1 MISFSEAINVY
12 TDASLTKVQ
21 GITSTCAGFCTV
33 YHGKMIDQGHQILYN
48 TTNNFGEAYAL
59 YMGVQS
65 LLRHAWMDTFLNL
78 FSDSKITVDGL
89 KYWIDG
95 WMKNMDSKG
104 ILYSSSGTQVANQ
117 EIFTSIIGMI
127 ARTGVHMQ
135 LWHILGHKNPNNYS
149 DLMKSRDMFQRENGV
164 RLSEDIIRE
173 ICTYN
178 DYVDRMTRD
187 VLLAETNLRQYVA
200 PRIAAKR
207 VLNKSVVQTYK
218 NLLSE

>member
-1 MISFSEAINVY
+1 
-12 TDASLTKVQ
+12 
-21 GITSTCAGFCTV
+21 
-33 YHGKMIDQGHQILYN
+33 
-48 TTNNFGEAYAL
+48 
-59 YMGVQS
+59 
-65 LLRHAWMDTFLNL
+65 
-78 FSDSKITVDGL
+78 
-89 KYWIDG
+89 
-95 WMKNMDSKG
+95 MDSKG

-187 VLLAETNLRQYVA
+187 ALLAETNLRQYVA
-200 PRIAAKR
+200 PRVAAKR

-218 NLLSE
+218 DLLSE